1 MRHGSRWAAALTL
14 ALAAAVCGAMP
25 GAAAADVTDFKG
37 KTISMVI
44 GSEPG
49 GGSDASGRLMA
60 PLLEKYLPGK
70 PQIVVRNMPGA
81 HGITALNYVAQQT
94 KPDGL
99 TVIAASSA
107 QANPITLKKDNG
119 QYDPIKLRYIGG
131 LGRGG
136 SVVLVN
142 TDSEKRLFD
151 RSQPP
156 LFFGV
161 LDGTRSSEQV
171 AVWGIEY
178 LGWNAKW
185 VVGYRGTSA
194 VTLALERGEV
204 DMNTTGNIFLIKRL
218 VESGKFRILT
228 QSGSLDGDTF
238 VARPEFGG
246 APVLANLMRGKLTD
260 PIAKQAFDY
269 WEAINGLDKWLAL
282 APDTPDDIVA
292 TYRAAFD
299 KAVADP
305 DFATMGKRIS
315 DDLAPMSHQSVEYLV
330 AKMSGTTE
338 EAEDFIKNLQRK
350 QGLRVE

>member
-1 MRHGSRWAAALTL
+1 MGHRSLRCAASLTL
-14 ALAAAVCGAMP
+14 ALSVAAGWITP
-25 GAAAADVTDFKG
+25 GAAADFKG

-44 GSEPG
+44 GSEAG

-60 PLLEKYLPGK
+60 PLLERYLPGN

-81 HGITALNYVAQQT
+81 HGMTALNYVVQQT

-99 TVIAASSA
+99 TLIAASSA
-107 QANPITLKKDNG
+107 QANPITLKKDKG
-119 QYDPIKLRYIGG
+119 LYDPMSFAYIGG

-136 SVVLVN
+136 TVVLVN
-142 TDSEKRLFD
+142 RESEKRLFD
-151 RSQPP
+151 RSAQP

-161 LDGTRSSEQV
+161 LDGTRSGEQV

-194 VTLALERGEV
+194 VMLALERGEV
-204 DMNTTGNIFLIKRL
+204 DMNTTGNIFHVKRL
-218 VESGKFRILT
+218 VDTGKYRILS
-228 QSGSLDGDTF
+228 QSGSLEGDRF
-238 VARPEFGG
+238 VARPEFGD
-246 APVLANLMRGKLTD
+246 APVFASLMEGKIAD
-260 PIAKQAFDY
+260 PIAKQAFAY

-282 APDTPDDIVA
+282 AAGTPADIVA
-292 TYRAAFD
+292 AYRAAFD
-299 KAVADP
+299 RAVADP
-305 DFATMGKRIS
+305 DFVTLGKRIS
-315 DDLAPMSHQSVEYLV
+315 EDIAPMSHQSVEYLV